1 VDFPGVAKKVFSA
14 GQKVAKFHCNHSKLG
29 KHPLLLK
36 ILCENVK
43 FRNTW
48 GARPLAPYSDAHVC
62 IRSM

>member
-1 VDFPGVAKKVFSA
+1 MGVRKTFSREGPIVDFPGVAKKVFSA

-43 FRNTW
+43 FQNT
-48 GARPLAPYSDAHVC
+48 
-62 IRSM
+62 